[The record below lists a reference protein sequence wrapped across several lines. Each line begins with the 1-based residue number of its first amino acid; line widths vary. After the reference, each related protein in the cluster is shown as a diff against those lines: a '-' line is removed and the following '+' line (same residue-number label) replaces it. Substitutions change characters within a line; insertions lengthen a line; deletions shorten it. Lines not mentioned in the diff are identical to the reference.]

1 MLSPIKGTPGRYT
14 PGRSRLG
21 PPPRANETGNG
32 HRVRVVARVRP
43 FLAEEI
49 QVSGNPGHDCTSI
62 SKGTEEDSLTISTE
76 TASRCEEYKVD
87 ACYGEAT
94 DNAEVFAN
102 EVQPILQCLFEG
114 RNATVFAYGATGSG
128 KTHTMQGT
136 ETDPGL
142 MYRAVKSIFKSAT
155 DHGCTVAIS
164 YYEVYMD
171 RCYDLLETKNEV
183 PVLEDHSG
191 NIQFRGLAKIE
202 IKSVEEFQALLAE
215 GCARRRMGSTVLN
228 DVSSRS
234 HGVLA
239 VTVTSRDAT
248 SHVLREA
255 KLNLIDLA
263 GNEDNRKTGSDG
275 LRLAESSQINQS
287 LFALSNVINALNAND
302 ARVPYRD
309 SKLTRIL
316 RDSLG
321 GTSRSVMVACL
332 NPGSYSEAAK
342 TLSLAARSRQVVNHT
357 EGVRQ
362 GDEFSKEKSDMA
374 AKLMAWK
381 ESKTK
386 TPVKPPTVSCSP
398 SPLKPFLMRSPPHV
412 RSPKT
417 PVIKK
422 NPLERVGNKTRVKS
436 SPKVNVTRAVP
447 SKKATI
453 VSPINEQVTIAGAEE
468 SNKGECEEINTTSNF
483 SEELYNNCTNPL
495 FQDGD
500 APSDTYGDEADKEND
515 FLQHIGCPYTPLKR
529 TSQIV
534 EASPPLSVKLKS
546 LARALLPLSPV
557 DTNVPSPSPLV
568 VKTPN
573 DLPRVLDSTFCTPN
587 FVEAETPYERFSKS
601 TAKIRGFGEKRT
613 DAILELRETSP
624 EPMKDITD
632 LERIGVSAKQTLR
645 NLGCT
650 VRTQE
655 ELASIVAWSPSK
667 ERTPLIYSKDGT
679 KDTLEVMPETNRA
692 RKTYVLCLGF
702 LWGYVHTSPEV
713 TEAEELMQVVCNS
726 QSGGPDWEMLRF
738 HVHAEWPKAATSFKG
753 GKLKATRSLSGE
765 NFSLRSMRFVLFLH
779 NIVPRTLNCT
789 TASCGVSPLRTTQ
802 AEANMLWKQF
812 LKPFYS

>member
-76 TASRCEEYKVD
+76 TASSILEHGSSSRKPAIKLRISWLVRAKVCRCEEYKVD

-601 TAKIRGFGEKRT
+601 TAKIRNMLVEQYLDILNTAPRDQLLMLKGFGEKRT

-632 LERIGVSAKQTLR
+632 LERIGVSAKQAYAIFNSNVIR
-645 NLGCT
+645 
-650 VRTQE
+650 
-655 ELASIVAWSPSK
+655 
-667 ERTPLIYSKDGT
+667 
-679 KDTLEVMPETNRA
+679 
-692 RKTYVLCLGF
+692 
-702 LWGYVHTSPEV
+702 
-713 TEAEELMQVVCNS
+713 QVS
-726 QSGGPDWEMLRF
+726 FGP
-738 HVHAEWPKAATSFKG
+738 
-753 GKLKATRSLSGE
+753 
-765 NFSLRSMRFVLFLH
+765 
-779 NIVPRTLNCT
+779 
-789 TASCGVSPLRTTQ
+789 
-802 AEANMLWKQF
+802 
-812 LKPFYS
+812 